1 MEEDPESAEE
11 LLDELSQ
18 QEVAGVIILPG
29 VNDLPEFANPEARK
43 IYKKNLEDEQDIEKL
58 SDAVYDMKNRIKVMK
73 DHFKNVQQEVEHTNA
88 LNGAKQA
95 EIRTEEHLKQLTSRA
110 LGRAQLDSKKIQA
123 DIEFT
128 KDQLNSVQTLTYKA
142 TEKMEEFKLQMNWN
156 QDELEQWVVASRQK
170 EDDNA
175 ALERY
180 KRSDDA
186 KIKEM
191 SLQLVQ
197 LTKELLQ
204 TKSRLDDEATET
216 FAKQMELDRIAIEF
230 KTSHKERQDLVN
242 RWQEIITEMKN
253 RDREIN
259 DIGERFAIAKTE
271 RAKREMV
278 MNLQQ
283 KKIGTQQLENKE
295 VESRAELLG
304 RIVLRKREEMMITN
318 NKLLEF
324 RGELESLKN
333 ELTTSAESLVTKRN
347 KNTHDGEMLE
357 DKKVLLER
365 ERQKYQYIKSKIEIA
380 SNNTLKAEKK
390 AKDAEDEL
398 TKREKEYS
406 DELTRVKEMKNS
418 SIREHQYVHEMK
430 AEEGRLRSEM
440 SGPVSC
446 LILSLSPEYMTLPTS
461 ASS

>member
-1 MEEDPESAEE
+1 MDEDPESAEE
-11 LLDELSQ
+11 ILDEQSQ
-18 QEVAGVIILPG
+18 QVAGVIILPG

-43 IYKKNLEDEQDIEKL
+43 IYRTNLEDEQEIEKL

-95 EIRTEEHLKQLTSRA
+95 EIRTEEHLKQLTSRT
-110 LGRAQLDSKKIQA
+110 LGRSQLDSKKIQG
-123 DIEFT
+123 DIEFI

-156 QDELEQWVVASRQK
+156 QDELEQWAVASRQK
-170 EDDNA
+170 EEDNA
-175 ALERY
+175 ALERF

-204 TKSRLDDEATET
+204 TKARLDDEATET

-259 DIGERFAIAKTE
+259 DIGERFAVAKTE

-278 MNLQQ
+278 LNLQQ
-283 KKIGTQQLENKE
+283 KKIGTQQVENKE

-304 RIVLRKREEMMITN
+304 RIVLRKREEMMIAN
-318 NKLLEF
+318 NKLSEF
-324 RGELESLKN
+324 RGELDSLKN

-347 KNTHDGEMLE
+347 KNTHDAEMLE

-380 SNNTLKAEKK
+380 SNNTLKAERK

-398 TKREKEYS
+398 SKREKEYS

-440 SGPVSC
+440 AGVLLYC
-446 LILSLSPEYMTLPTS
+446 LCIG
-461 ASS
+461 